1 MKRINANL
9 IRYQLSQ
16 IGRSFLAPNFLGK
29 EKVSFG
35 PSFISLEVED
45 GCNLQCLHCDIWK
58 TKRNPKRMN
67 LGQMKRV
74 VLVLKDWLG
83 IFQVNLT
90 GGEPFLNKNTIPLI
104 KFAFNQG
111 ILVHTNS
118 NGFLIDQ
125 KLAREIVESGLNSLS
140 ISLDSL
146 KPEVYNRLRGNKE
159 AFTRAT
165 GALELVN
172 KIREPKKPFLSVTTI
187 IMKQNL
193 DELEN
198 FVYWTGERGL
208 DAIFFQAVWQ
218 NFDAKYNPDWFKSS
232 NFWPDNIK
240 KVKKVMN
247 RLTQL
252 KKEAYPIGNKA
263 EDFQGYKEYFADPI
277 AFGEDNPCFV
287 GVNNFNV
294 DIVGEM
300 RLCFNFPS
308 VGNILR
314 EKPEDIWNGKRARI
328 QRLRIAGCQRGC
340 KILLCNTPI
349 SRKEALLMLVDKIKR
364 IPRRLAE

>member
-9 IRYQLSQ
+9 IRYQLFQ

-29 EKVSFG
+29 EKVPFG

-58 TKRNPKRMN
+58 TKKNPKRMN
-67 LGQMKRV
+67 LEQMKRV
-74 VLVLKDWLG
+74 MLVLKDWLG

-90 GGEPFLNKNTIPLI
+90 GGEPFLNKKTIPLI
-104 KFAFNQG
+104 KFASNQG

-125 KLAREIVESGLNSLS
+125 KLAREVVESGLNSLS

-165 GALELVN
+165 RALELVN

-198 FVYWTGERGL
+198 LVYWTRERGL
-208 DAIFFQAVWQ
+208 DAIFFQTIWQ
-218 NFDAKYNPDWFKSS
+218 NFDAEYNPDWFKSS
-232 NFWPDNIK
+232 NFWPNDFK
-240 KVKKVMN
+240 KVKKVIDK
-247 RLTQL
+247 LIHL
-252 KKEAYPIGNKA
+252 KKQDYPIGNQI
-263 EDFQGYKEYFADPI
+263 ETFQRYKDYFVNPLS
-277 AFGEDNPCFV
+277 FGGNNPCFV
-287 GVNNFNV
+287 GINNFNI
-294 DIVGEM
+294 DISGKT
-300 RLCFNFPS
+300 RLCFNFPP
-308 VGNILR
+308 VGNILK
-314 EKPEDIWNGKRARI
+314 EKPEDIWNGEKARI

-349 SRKEALLMLVDKIKR
+349 SRKEALLMLVNKIKR